1 MSPAKTRTTFQEGG
15 ASRSLTGGPGVP
27 ALIHL
32 PVPVQLRP
40 SHRGPIYS
48 RPLPR
53 LHVLADGP
61 GTPTCGDGLRLELL
75 LTGPAAG
82 AEPSVS
88 ETSRPLKSLHPPVS
102 FLLFSPAPPQHR
114 FPAPPPPPISVHAGE
129 RGPLARHPVSHQAAA
144 AASVP
149 SLHAPPSLG
158 PQSFHRRW
166 LRLPICYLPNLLR
179 VGPVRPQ
186 PNPAPPPTPQGTR
199 VSSSRR
205 RSSSGELPA
214 LPPRRRCAQLP
225 SNLRKLPYP
234 RVKQR

>member
-1 MSPAKTRTTFQEGG
+1 MKGDDAFSRKAERFTVAYQWARRTRTCT
-15 ASRSLTGGPGVP
+15 ATAIS
-27 ALIHL
+27 
-32 PVPVQLRP
+32 
-40 SHRGPIYS
+40 S
-48 RPLPR
+48 RPYLFPSTPSAARAGRWPR
-53 LHVLADGP
+53 DTDVWGRVAPRAAADGP
-61 GTPTCGDGLRLELL
+61 RSRCGATCQSDEPAIKIPAPTCLL
-75 LTGPAAG
+75 PPLLACSTTTPL
-82 AEPSVS
+82 
-88 ETSRPLKSLHPPVS
+88 SRS
-102 FLLFSPAPPQHR
+102 
-114 FPAPPPPPISVHAGE
+114 PPISVHAGE

-149 SLHAPPSLG
+149 SLHAPPSLS

-199 VSSSRR
+199 ASSSRR